1 MKNIADFLM
10 KEMPFHIEEI
20 QNDFECLYNRLD
32 NTQSEIEEKLPLFKG
47 NYAKIGEYYSMAE
60 YSCAVT
66 PQIRQTG
73 NRLSGLAGT
82 AYASLLA

>member
-47 NYAKIGEYYSMAE
+47 NYAKIGEYYSMAQE
-60 YSCAVT
+60 LDEIKKKLHHFT
-66 PQIRQTG
+66 TF
-73 NRLSGLAGT
+73 
-82 AYASLLA
+82 